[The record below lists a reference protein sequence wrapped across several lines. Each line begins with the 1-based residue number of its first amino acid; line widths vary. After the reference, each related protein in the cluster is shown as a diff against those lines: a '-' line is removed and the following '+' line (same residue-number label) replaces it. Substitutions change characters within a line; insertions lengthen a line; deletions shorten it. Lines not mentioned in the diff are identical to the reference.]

1 MNEENSMNLDDR
13 IGKETIL
20 YGYIAVSASTNRLSH
35 NFNKALKEENID
47 GMMIPMNIREDDFYF
62 TLSNMKK
69 SHVNGAMLSLE
80 YQKEV
85 LELLDDSSEAVKN
98 FGGCDF
104 LKRVGTRL
112 YGDFISPSVVKEF
125 ILANKS
131 IQKIAIIGDKPLA
144 YALATMLDGYKL
156 SFYDS
161 EIEKLLAMSQT
172 LNLKGTSHV
181 EMDINYLSPNGVDFS
196 GYDMLIDTTLEDIS
210 TCISKPSAVNLDVK
224 DSKTFSSLK
233 GFNGYIGFDNL
244 LDFFTIHLIEDIK

>member
-1 MNEENSMNLDDR
+1 MSEENSMNLDDR
-13 IGKETIL
+13 IGKETVL

-69 SHVNGAMLSLE
+69 SHVNGAMLGLE
-80 YQKEV
+80 YQKEI
-85 LELLDDSSEAVKN
+85 LDLLDNSSEMVKKS
-98 FGGCDF
+98 GGCDF
-104 LKRVGTRL
+104 VKRVGQTL
-112 YGDFISPSVVKEF
+112 SGDFISADVVKDF
-125 ILANKS
+125 INANKS
-131 IQKIAIIGDKPLA
+131 IKKIAIIGDEPLSRGL
-144 YALATMLDGYKL
+144 ALLLEGYEL

-161 EIEKLLAMSQT
+161 EIERLLSMSQA
-172 LNLKGTSHV
+172 LHV

-210 TCISKPSAVNLDVK
+210 ACISKPSAVNLDVK

-233 GFNGYIGFDNL
+233 GCSGYIGFDNL
-244 LDFFTIHLIEDIK
+244 LDFYTIHLIEDIK